1 MKGGNRSTFRESLAK
16 GFSTVEDVVYIVLA
30 LLLAAGLAVLLL
42 ESALAFARSFAAGL
56 TDVNI
61 VPLLDRVLLVLMVV
75 ELLYTVQMSFREH
88 VLIPEPFLLVALIAA
103 VRRVIVLT
111 AELGAGP
118 PRGRGLPDRHDR
130 DRAADARHPRAGG
143 GPGGAPQA
151 ASAGGGRARLTRPRA
166 HTPWKR
172 QVVMIW

>member
-1 MKGGNRSTFRESLAK
+1 VKGGNRSTFRESLAK

-42 ESALAFARSFAAGL
+42 EAALAFTRSFAAGL
-56 TDVNI
+56 TDINI

-111 AELGAGP
+111 AELGELAR
-118 PRGRGLPDRHDR
+118 RGGEAFRTGMIETALLTLVILALAVALVVLRK
-130 DRAADARHPRAGG
+130 RHPQAVVERA
-143 GPGGAPQA
+143 
-151 ASAGGGRARLTRPRA
+151 
-166 HTPWKR
+166 
-172 QVVMIW
+172 